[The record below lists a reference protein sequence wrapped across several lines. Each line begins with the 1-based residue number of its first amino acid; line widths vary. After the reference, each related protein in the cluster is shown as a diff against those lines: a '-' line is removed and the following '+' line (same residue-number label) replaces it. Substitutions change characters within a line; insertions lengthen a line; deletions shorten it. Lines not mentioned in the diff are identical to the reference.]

1 MEAEKHRK
9 SSWQKFFSI
18 LNAYKPKTQ
27 LIKALHYIDSTKSFG
42 RLSQNLKTGDFRELF
57 LSENDFKT
65 CLTVNFRKIHPDFGG
80 LEINQRHKIQ
90 T

>member
-1 MEAEKHRK
+1 MEAEKHRE
-9 SSWQKFFSI
+9 SCWQKFFSI
-18 LNAYKPKTQ
+18 LNAYKPKTH
-27 LIKALHYIDSTKSFG
+27 LIKALNYIDSTKSFG
-42 RLSQNLKTGDFRELF
+42 RLSQNFRTGGFRESF